1 MIVNKNNIFYALYTY
16 EERTGN
22 FKQILLKLKGLKD
35 NLKKLSVWPEDN
47 AGALIAWAGLAA

>member
-1 MIVNKNNIFYALYTY
+1 MNKNNIFYALYTY